1 VVPPST
7 AIRARLDL
15 VEQRQRPGYAG
26 TGPGE
31 FTPDGCAV
39 DLYRRLPVRDEP
51 QIIAAAA
58 PPPAT
63 LLELGCGTGR
73 VTKGLAEIGYEVTA
87 VDESAAMLGFVT
99 GAFTVQSPIEDL
111 ALGRVFDVVFLSSF
125 LVHAPDILVRQRM
138 LMACRRHV
146 DYDGT
151 VIIQREGAGWH
162 TKIPRQNPIADGYS
176 RVTASDDVGDGVRE
190 VHVEYDFPDA
200 HWTQTFRS
208 RPLTVQQFETALR
221 DAGLFVERYL
231 TPDGTWVAASPIN

>member
-1 VVPPST
+1 M
-7 AIRARLDL
+7 
-15 VEQRQRPGYAG
+15 EQRQRPGYAG

-51 QIIAAAA
+51 QIIASAA

-73 VTKGLAEIGYEVTA
+73 VTRGLAEIGYQVTA

-99 GAFTVQSPIEDL
+99 GAYTVQSPIEDL
-111 ALGRVFDVVFLSSF
+111 ALNRVFDIVFLSSF
-125 LVHAPDILVRQRM
+125 LVHNPDVAVRRRM
-138 LMACRRHV
+138 LEACRQHV
-146 DYDGT
+146 EPAGT

-162 TKIPRQNPIADGYS
+162 TRIPRQNPIADGFS

-208 RPLTVQQFETALR
+208 RPLTVQQFENALR
-221 DAGLFVERYL
+221 EAGLFVERYL
-231 TPDGTWVAASPIN
+231 TPDGTWVAASPIT